1 MQQRAT
7 NGGGAQVP
15 PPRPPPAPSGSG
27 GRRNVKNNRG
37 GDRRGAEYCYSAAA
51 VRWLIVAT
59 TILALAPYAAFCVF
73 ELDVPPDVVPPPASR
88 PFSGPS
94 GSGVGG
100 GGDGGPPDIE
110 DGNDGRTTIARSR
123 RPPPPPPKAR
133 ATIAYAVSLTSCGD
147 MAHRTGGGHSA
158 DPSFGEG
165 AAVLKHSI
173 HLSSI
178 RNWKE
183 DGGDNNSVFDYEVR
197 SP

>member
-1 MQQRAT
+1 ME
-7 NGGGAQVP
+7 
-15 PPRPPPAPSGSG
+15 
-27 GRRNVKNNRG
+27 NNRR
-37 GDRRGAEYCYSAAA
+37 GDRRAEYYSAA
-51 VRWLIVAT
+51 VRWLLVTT

-88 PFSGPS
+88 LFSGSS
-94 GSGVGG
+94 GPGVVVGGGGG
-100 GGDGGPPDIE
+100 GGDGGPPSGIE
-110 DGNDGRTTIARSR
+110 DDGDDGRTTIARSR
-123 RPPPPPPKAR
+123 RPPPPPPPKAR